1 MLCRLGIW
9 DRAERLERAW
19 ERCHRVAYPLSCL
32 LALFLFTTVWIAGI
46 VGWGHYRET
55 ILHDGASQDF
65 LLYYE
70 VMAWVGMPLFLSW
83 LIYTMVFTRFNFPAR
98 FRGGGRGQTVSP
110 R

>member
-1 MLCRLGIW
+1 L
-9 DRAERLERAW
+9 
-19 ERCHRVAYPLSCL
+19 
-32 LALFLFTTVWIAGI
+32 
-46 VGWGHYRET
+46 
-55 ILHDGASQDF
+55 